1 MDTLEADPRRRRPVG
16 AAVRES
22 LALAEAEGRK
32 PPARDKV
39 EDAVFQ
45 LGKLAELL
53 PPGTPATGPAP
64 PPDPAVAVQLEARK
78 KAFLKDYED
87 KPFELA
93 YMVVQAAK
101 DPRRPDPR
109 PDVLR
114 LWLSLL
120 RPEKGKP
127 PDYEELHI
135 LELLSNLEVKDPA
148 KEWRD
153 VVGPAV
159 ELAEEAAQAHAELDP
174 CPAGPLTDRLRKAA
188 QKSDELRQA
197 AEDALL
203 NASSADRAKAVKR
216 LDAAPSSGRSYE
228 SLRKDAASLRAA
240 LRCRDDA
247 LTLLPGYAAYLEH
260 EPGRETDWKQAVEET
275 RLLREVLAKPPGGGE
290 GPPSEWFR
298 ETDAQTRSLRDSLN
312 RLLRPMNSR
321 LPTLIPP
328 SPKAGA
334 ADAEDMRAML
344 RLPALSARGSGRAL
358 GGVARIGRPIEPGRR
373 RAVRSR
379 RGTAPPAGRGEGE
392 EGRGR
397 KGPAARPR
405 VAGPPQAGRRR
416 RVEGARRPW
425 TGRFGNPRTRRPC
438 RSWAGSCAAWKRL
451 DETHKH

>member
-1 MDTLEADPRRRRPVG
+1 MHNRGARQTPVLLGPEGMDFGLTVDQSAAPAVDAPLDKAYPQWLKDAWQLRDRWEADLRIPTPAPLYRDLERDALDAEARWRGGAKPEEVQTILKGRMDTLEADPRRRRPVG

-159 ELAEEAAQAHAELDP
+159 ELAEEAAQAHAELDL
-174 CPAGPLTDRLRKAA
+174 CPAGPLTDRLREAA

-216 LDAAPSSGRSYE
+216 LDPAVQRPE
-228 SLRKDAASLRAA
+228 LRK
-240 LRCRDDA
+240 
-247 LTLLPGYAAYLEH
+247 P
-260 EPGRETDWKQAVEET
+260 
-275 RLLREVLAKPPGGGE
+275 
-290 GPPSEWFR
+290 
-298 ETDAQTRSLRDSLN
+298 
-312 RLLRPMNSR
+312 
-321 LPTLIPP
+321 
-328 SPKAGA
+328 
-334 ADAEDMRAML
+334 AE
-344 RLPALSARGSGRAL
+344 
-358 GGVARIGRPIEPGRR
+358 GRR
-373 RAVRSR
+373 F
-379 RGTAPPAGRGEGE
+379 PAGR
-392 EGRGR
+392 
-397 KGPAARPR
+397 
-405 VAGPPQAGRRR
+405 VALPRRR
-416 RVEGARRPW
+416 PDIASGLCRLPGA
-425 TGRFGNPRTRRPC
+425 
-438 RSWAGSCAAWKRL
+438 
-451 DETHKH
+451 